1 MLLSTEGSLSLA
13 KFSSNASKSPPAAT
27 TESIVF
33 LVQGVY
39 IALDNFNTGRVIE
52 YNRMANSSC
61 VFLRCASIPV
71 ATWSHHLLQ
80 AKEIGVRLTANSSR
94 LDSLGKPHI
103 FDILVKG
110 QLTRRTDRDRSCI
123 LYKLTWFSLT
133 FGSSPDFLSCETSH
147 HLNCVSRLQRPAAI
161 RALRSHV
168 DGLQLS

>member
-71 ATWSHHLLQ
+71 AT
-80 AKEIGVRLTANSSR
+80 
-94 LDSLGKPHI
+94 
-103 FDILVKG
+103 
-110 QLTRRTDRDRSCI
+110 
-123 LYKLTWFSLT
+123 
-133 FGSSPDFLSCETSH
+133 
-147 HLNCVSRLQRPAAI
+147 
-161 RALRSHV
+161 
-168 DGLQLS
+168 